1 MDKQGCCFCKW
12 TSGDFISGGHAEI
25 ENIENNK
32 LSSLDKRKENS
43 QNQLIKKHFSLWGY
57 LKMKKYK
64 CFKKILWNEIN
75 SMPVAN

>member
-32 LSSLDKRKENS
+32 LSSLDKRKENIL
-43 QNQLIKKHFSLWGY
+43 NQLIKNIFLYGLFKNEKNINV
-57 LKMKKYK
+57 LKFYGMR
-64 CFKKILWNEIN
+64 
-75 SMPVAN
+75 